1 MLVSCK
7 SEDKMSIGFEKS
19 LLSKESKPTCQPFGS
34 SKVALVK
41 PLPLNAEFPILV
53 KLDGKVIVVRLS
65 QP

>member
-19 LLSKESKPTCQPFGS
+19 LKLETCQPFGS